1 MQTIPN
7 DTTRQASY
15 EPGSLRLM
23 PGRRELALIVA
34 FWGGF
39 ALLSVANRISDRGA
53 GQPGS
58 ITAHALIAGAESLCW
73 AVATPFLF
81 WLVARIDLEDRAA
94 TRERVMGFLVL
105 AAVTTVVVLLLGALG
120 AMLRI
125 HFAPLPALALPRS
138 DGLPVPRNPS
148 VWVGFL
154 NALLLALGVLAS
166 GVTRAYSLRLRS
178 RREQAIALTA
188 QLADARLDALRRQ
201 LDPHFLF
208 NTLNAITSL
217 VEGDPRGVRRMI
229 ARLGD
234 LLRHSFESGH
244 EAEVTVRRELALLG
258 LYVDILQVRY
268 GDRLTVAI
276 CIEDGILEAL
286 VPSLVLQ
293 PLVENAIVH
302 GVERRE
308 NGGTVLV
315 EGLRSGGS
323 LLLRV
328 VDDGVPDDFAELGH
342 TVGSGGVGLQNT
354 KERLQQLY
362 GSKHR
367 FTLSRESTGRVIA
380 ELELPFHLAP
390 QVVHDD

>member
-1 MQTIPN
+1 
-7 DTTRQASY
+7 
-15 EPGSLRLM
+15 M

-34 FWGGF
+34 FWAGF
-39 ALLSVANRISDRGA
+39 ALLSVANRIADRGA

-58 ITAHALIAGAESLCW
+58 ITAHALIAGGESLCW
-73 AVATPFLF
+73 AVVTPLLF

-125 HFAPLPALALPRS
+125 HFAPLPAVPLPRS
-138 DGLPVPRNPS
+138 DGLPVPGSPS

-154 NALLLALGVLAS
+154 NALLVALAVLAS

-276 CIEDGILEAL
+276 SIEDGILEAL

-308 NGGTVLV
+308 NGGTVIV
-315 EGLRSGGS
+315 EGQRSGAS

-342 TVGSGGVGLQNT
+342 AVGGGGVGLQNT

-390 QVVHDD
+390 LGAA